1 MSPRLRRILRWTLLT
16 FAVLVLAG
24 AIVGGVLYARISS
37 GLPDVETLR
46 EVELQEP
53 MYVHASDGSLIA
65 VFGEMRRYP
74 VSIDE
79 VPERFKQAF
88 IAIEDS
94 SFYEHHGVDFKG
106 VARAVWLLLTTDDER
121 VPGGSTITQQVARQF
136 FLSTEYSYTRKAAEM
151 LLAFRME
158 RELSKDEIFELYL
171 NNSFFGNRAYGV
183 SAAAEFYYGKKL
195 AELELDEMAALAG
208 TPKFP
213 SSANPLSNPERSKVR
228 RDYILERM
236 ELLGFISPAERAAA
250 QATAMHASPHE
261 PPIELYAP
269 YIAEMVRQEMVERYG
284 AEALTRGYR
293 VTTTI
298 DADMQRA
305 ANTAVR
311 NGLVT
316 YDRRHGWRGAEQKF
330 ELGGDEG
337 AEEAKARLRTI
348 ATQVDMIPAIVLATQ
363 DASATVVLPS
373 GREVELGSDD
383 GWGNR
388 SPGSLL
394 ERGDM
399 VRVYRDTTDEEE
411 EAEGT
416 EEGQEASTPPRYRL
430 TQIPAAQTALVTM
443 EARTGALRALNGGF
457 SFAGSKFNRATQAK
471 RQPGSSYKPFLYAAA
486 LEKGYNPASVVVDAP
501 VVFQDRAGNVWR
513 PQNDDGK
520 FVGPMR
526 LREALVRSRNL
537 VSVRMLDTIGIDYA
551 RNYISHFGFDKD
563 SLPPNLSMSLGTASL
578 TPLSIAR
585 GYAAFANGGFRVDP
599 WLIDEVRD
607 RDGVVIFKEE
617 PVVACRECSGQAGSS
632 VARQTDNT
640 VGGFNFG
647 PSAPPEPEQDPEAAD
662 EPPSQVVTLPA
673 DAELAPRAIDP
684 RVAWQMHSILKDVVK
699 RGTGRAALAL
709 EREDVGGKTGST
721 NEHRDAWFSG
731 FGGGLVTTVWVG
743 RDDFT
748 SLGRGEYGGR
758 AALPVWIELMEAALE
773 DRPVTDDTPP
783 EGMVRVAVAANG
795 RLLPEGSGGIQ
806 EWVKVEDLERMQG
819 WSDWGPDESLP
830 TEEVFDIF

>member
-24 AIVGGVLYARISS
+24 AVVAGVLYARISS

-46 EVELQEP
+46 DVELQEP

-74 VSIDE
+74 VGIDE

-183 SAAAEFYYGKKL
+183 AAAAEFYYGKKL
-195 AELELDEMAALAG
+195 DELDLDEMAALAG

-213 SSANPLSNPERSKVR
+213 SSANPLSNPARSKVR

-236 ELLGFISPAERAAA
+236 EMLGFISPAERATA

-261 PPIELYAP
+261 PPIQLYAP

-316 YDRRHGWRGAEQKF
+316 YDRRHGWRGAEQQF
-330 ELGGDEG
+330 ELGEDEG
-337 AEEAKARLRTI
+337 AEEASARLRGI
-348 ATQVDMIPAIVLATQ
+348 PTQVDMVPAIVLETRDGA
-363 DASATVVLPS
+363 ATVVLPS
-373 GREVELGSDD
+373 GRQVELGSED

-399 VRVYRDTTDEEE
+399 VRVYRDTDGEDE
-411 EAEGT
+411 AGEGDADAT
-416 EEGQEASTPPRYRL
+416 PRYRL

-486 LEKGYNPASVVVDAP
+486 LEKGYHPASVVMDAP
-501 VVFQDRAGNVWR
+501 VVFQDRAGNIWR

-520 FVGPMR
+520 FIGPMR

-537 VSVRMLDTIGIDYA
+537 VSVRMLDTIGVEYA
-551 RNYISHFGFDKD
+551 RNYISHFGFEKD
-563 SLPPNLSMSLGTASL
+563 SIPPNLSMSLGTASL

-585 GYAAFANGGFRVDP
+585 GYAAFANGGFRVEP

-617 PVVACRECSGQAGSS
+617 PVVACRECSGQAGSP
-632 VARQTDNT
+632 VAAQPDNT

-647 PSAPPEPEQDPEAAD
+647 PTTPPPAPEAAD
-662 EPPSQVVTLPA
+662 ADAEAPRQVQTLPA
-673 DAELAPRAIDP
+673 GAELAPRAIDP
-684 RVAWQMHSILKDVVK
+684 RVAWQIHSILKDVVK
-699 RGTGRAALAL
+699 RGTGRQALSL

-773 DRPVTDDTPP
+773 DRPLTDDTPP
-783 EGMVRVAVAANG
+783 EGMVRVSVAANG
-795 RLLPEGSGGIQ
+795 SLLPEGSGGIQ

-819 WSDWGPDESLP
+819 WSDWGPDESVP

>member
-1 MSPRLRRILRWTLLT
+1 MRSMSPRLRRILRWTLLT
-16 FAVLVLAG
+16 FAVLAVAG
-24 AIVGGVLYARISS
+24 AVVAGVLYARISS

-74 VSIDE
+74 VGIDE

-183 SAAAEFYYGKKL
+183 AAAAEFYYGKKL
-195 AELELDEMAALAG
+195 DELDLDEMAALAG

-213 SSANPLSNPERSKVR
+213 SSANPLSNPARSKVR

-236 ELLGFISPAERAAA
+236 EMLGFISPAERATA

-261 PPIELYAP
+261 PPIQLYAP

-316 YDRRHGWRGAEQKF
+316 YDRRHGWRGAEQQF
-330 ELGGDEG
+330 ELGEDEG
-337 AEEAKARLRTI
+337 AEEASARLRGI
-348 ATQVDMIPAIVLATQ
+348 PTQVDMVPAIVLETRDGA
-363 DASATVVLPS
+363 ATVVLPS
-373 GREVELGSDD
+373 GREVDLGSED

-399 VRVYRDTTDEEE
+399 VRVYRDTEEE
-411 EAEGT
+411 GEAGEG
-416 EEGQEASTPPRYRL
+416 EADATPRYRL

-486 LEKGYNPASVVVDAP
+486 LEKGYHPASVVMDAP
-501 VVFQDRAGNVWR
+501 VVFQDRAGNIWR

-520 FVGPMR
+520 FIGPMR

-537 VSVRMLDTIGIDYA
+537 VSVRMLDTIGVEYA
-551 RNYISHFGFDKD
+551 RNYISHFGFEKD
-563 SLPPNLSMSLGTASL
+563 SIPPNLSMSLGTASL

-585 GYAAFANGGFRVDP
+585 GYAAFANGGFRVEP

-617 PVVACRECSGQAGSS
+617 PVVACRECSGQAGSP
-632 VARQTDNT
+632 VAAQPDNT

-647 PSAPPEPEQDPEAAD
+647 PTTPPPAPEAAD
-662 EPPSQVVTLPA
+662 ADADAEAPRQVQTLPA

-684 RVAWQMHSILKDVVK
+684 RVAWQIHSILKDVVK
-699 RGTGRAALAL
+699 RGTGRQALSL

-773 DRPVTDDTPP
+773 GRPLTDDTPP
-783 EGMVRVAVAANG
+783 DGMVRVSVAANG
-795 RLLPEGSGGIQ
+795 SLLPEGSGGIQ

-819 WSDWGPDESLP
+819 WSDWGPDESVP

>member
-24 AIVGGVLYARISS
+24 AVVAGVLYARISS

-74 VSIDE
+74 VGIDE

-183 SAAAEFYYGKKL
+183 AAAAEFYYGKKL
-195 AELELDEMAALAG
+195 GELDLDEMAALAG

-213 SSANPLSNPERSKVR
+213 SSANPLSNPARSKVR

-261 PPIELYAP
+261 PPIQLYAP

-305 ANTAVR
+305 ANAAVR

-316 YDRRHGWRGAEQKF
+316 YDRRHGWRGAEQQF
-330 ELGGDEG
+330 ELGEDEG
-337 AEEAKARLRTI
+337 AEEASARLRGI
-348 ATQVDMIPAIVLATQ
+348 PTQVDMIPAIVLGTRDGA
-363 DASATVVLPS
+363 ATVVLPS
-373 GREVELGSDD
+373 GREVELGSGD

-388 SPGSLL
+388 SPASLL

-399 VRVYRDTTDEEE
+399 VRVFRDT
-411 EAEGT
+411 A
-416 EEGQEASTPPRYRL
+416 EEGGGDEDADATANERYRL

-486 LEKGYNPASVVVDAP
+486 LEKGYHPASVVMDAP
-501 VVFQDRAGNVWR
+501 VVFQDRAGNIWR

-520 FVGPMR
+520 FIGPMR

-537 VSVRMLDTIGIDYA
+537 VSVRMLETIGVEYA
-551 RNYISHFGFDKD
+551 RNYISHFGFEKD

-578 TPLSIAR
+578 TPLSVAR

-617 PVVACRECSGQAGSS
+617 PVVACRECSGQAGSV
-632 VARQTDNT
+632 VAAQPDNT

-647 PSAPPEPEQDPEAAD
+647 PTTPPAPAAEKED
-662 EPPSQVVTLPA
+662 ADAGADRRVQTLPA

-684 RVAWQMHSILKDVVK
+684 RVAWQIHSILKDVVK
-699 RGTGRAALAL
+699 RGTGRQALAL

-773 DRPVTDDTPP
+773 DRPLTDDTPP
-783 EGMVRVAVAANG
+783 EGMVRVSVAANG
-795 RLLPEGSGGIQ
+795 SLLPEGSGGIQ

-819 WSDWGPDESLP
+819 WSDWGPDESVP

>member
-24 AIVGGVLYARISS
+24 AVVAGVLYARISS

-46 EVELQEP
+46 DVELQEP

-74 VSIDE
+74 VGIDE

-183 SAAAEFYYGKKL
+183 AAAAEFYYGKKL
-195 AELELDEMAALAG
+195 DELDLDEMAALAG

-213 SSANPLSNPERSKVR
+213 SSANPLSNPARSKVR

-236 ELLGFISPAERAAA
+236 EMLGFISPAERATA

-261 PPIELYAP
+261 PPIQLYAP

-316 YDRRHGWRGAEQKF
+316 YDRRHGWRGAEQQF
-330 ELGGDEG
+330 ELGEDEG
-337 AEEAKARLRTI
+337 AEEASARLRGI
-348 ATQVDMIPAIVLATQ
+348 PTQVDMVPAIVLETRDGA
-363 DASATVVLPS
+363 ATVVLPS
-373 GREVELGSDD
+373 GRQVELGSED

-399 VRVYRDTTDEEE
+399 VRVYRDTDGEDEAGEG
-411 EAEGT
+411 EADAT
-416 EEGQEASTPPRYRL
+416 PRYRL

-486 LEKGYNPASVVVDAP
+486 LEKGYHPASVVMDAP
-501 VVFQDRAGNVWR
+501 VVFQDRAGNIWR

-520 FVGPMR
+520 FIGPMR

-537 VSVRMLDTIGIDYA
+537 VSVRMLDTIGVEYA
-551 RNYISHFGFDKD
+551 RNYISHFGFEKD
-563 SLPPNLSMSLGTASL
+563 SIPPNLSMSLGTASL

-585 GYAAFANGGFRVDP
+585 GYAAFANGGFRVEP

-617 PVVACRECSGQAGSS
+617 PVVACRECSGQAGSP
-632 VARQTDNT
+632 VAAQPDNT

-647 PSAPPEPEQDPEAAD
+647 PTTPPPAPEAAD
-662 EPPSQVVTLPA
+662 ADAEAPRQVQTLPA
-673 DAELAPRAIDP
+673 GAELAPRAIDP
-684 RVAWQMHSILKDVVK
+684 RVAWQIHSILKDVVK
-699 RGTGRAALAL
+699 RGTGRQALSL

-773 DRPVTDDTPP
+773 GRPLTDDTPP
-783 EGMVRVAVAANG
+783 EGMVRVSVAANG
-795 RLLPEGSGGIQ
+795 SLLPEGSGGIQ

-819 WSDWGPDESLP
+819 WSDWGPDESVP

>member
-16 FAVLVLAG
+16 FAVLAVAG
-24 AIVGGVLYARISS
+24 AVVAGVLYARISS

-74 VSIDE
+74 VGIDE

-183 SAAAEFYYGKKL
+183 AAAAEFYYGKKL
-195 AELELDEMAALAG
+195 DELDLDEMAALAG

-213 SSANPLSNPERSKVR
+213 SSANPISNPERSKVR

-250 QATAMHASPHE
+250 QAAPMHASPHE
-261 PPIELYAP
+261 PPIQLYAP

-316 YDRRHGWRGAEQKF
+316 YDRRHGWRGAEQQF
-330 ELGGDEG
+330 ELGEDEG
-337 AEEAKARLRTI
+337 AEEASARLRGI
-348 ATQVDMIPAIVLATQ
+348 PTQVDMVPAIVLETRDGA
-363 DASATVVLPS
+363 ATVVLPS
-373 GREVELGSDD
+373 GREVELGSED

-399 VRVYRDTTDEEE
+399 VRVYRDTDGEDE
-411 EAEGT
+411 AGEGDADAT
-416 EEGQEASTPPRYRL
+416 PRYRL

-486 LEKGYNPASVVVDAP
+486 LEKGYHPASVVMDAP
-501 VVFQDRAGNVWR
+501 VVFQDRAGNIWR

-520 FVGPMR
+520 FIGPMR

-537 VSVRMLDTIGIDYA
+537 VSVRMLDTIGVEYA
-551 RNYISHFGFDKD
+551 RNYISHFGFEKD
-563 SLPPNLSMSLGTASL
+563 SIPPNLSMSLGTASL

-585 GYAAFANGGFRVDP
+585 GYAAFANGGFRVEP

-617 PVVACRECSGQAGSS
+617 PVVACRECSGQAGSP
-632 VARQTDNT
+632 VAAQPDNT

-647 PSAPPEPEQDPEAAD
+647 PTTPPPAPEAAD
-662 EPPSQVVTLPA
+662 PDAEAPRQVQTLPA

-684 RVAWQMHSILKDVVK
+684 RVAWQIHSILKDVVK
-699 RGTGRAALAL
+699 RGTGRQALAL

-758 AALPVWIELMEAALE
+758 AALPVWIELMEAAL
-773 DRPVTDDTPP
+773 DGRPLTDDTPP
-783 EGMVRVAVAANG
+783 EGMVRVSVAANG
-795 RLLPEGSGGIQ
+795 SLLPEGSGGIQ

-819 WSDWGPDESLP
+819 WSDWGPDESVP

>member
-24 AIVGGVLYARISS
+24 AVVAGVLYARISS

-46 EVELQEP
+46 DVELQEP

-74 VSIDE
+74 VGIDE

-183 SAAAEFYYGKKL
+183 AAAAEFYYGKKL
-195 AELELDEMAALAG
+195 DELDLDEMAALAG

-213 SSANPLSNPERSKVR
+213 SSANPLSNPARSKVR

-236 ELLGFISPAERAAA
+236 EMLGFISPAERATA

-261 PPIELYAP
+261 PPIQLYAP

-316 YDRRHGWRGAEQKF
+316 YDRRHGWRGAEQQF
-330 ELGGDEG
+330 ELGEDEG
-337 AEEAKARLRTI
+337 AEEASARLRGI
-348 ATQVDMIPAIVLATQ
+348 PTQVDMVPAIVLETRDGA
-363 DASATVVLPS
+363 ATVVLPS
-373 GREVELGSDD
+373 GRQVELGSED

-399 VRVYRDTTDEEE
+399 VRVYRDTDGEDEAGEG
-411 EAEGT
+411 EADAT
-416 EEGQEASTPPRYRL
+416 PRYRL

-486 LEKGYNPASVVVDAP
+486 LEKGYHPASVVMDAP
-501 VVFQDRAGNVWR
+501 VVFQDRAGNIWR

-520 FVGPMR
+520 FIGPMR

-537 VSVRMLDTIGIDYA
+537 VSVRMLDTIGVEYA
-551 RNYISHFGFDKD
+551 RNYISHFGFEKD
-563 SLPPNLSMSLGTASL
+563 SIPPNLSMSLGTASL

-585 GYAAFANGGFRVDP
+585 GYAAFANGGFRVEP

-617 PVVACRECSGQAGSS
+617 PVVACRECSGQAGSP
-632 VARQTDNT
+632 VAAQPDNT

-647 PSAPPEPEQDPEAAD
+647 PTTPPPAPEAAD
-662 EPPSQVVTLPA
+662 ADAEAPRQVQTLPA
-673 DAELAPRAIDP
+673 GAELAPRAIDP
-684 RVAWQMHSILKDVVK
+684 RVAWQIHSILKDVVK
-699 RGTGRAALAL
+699 RGTGRQALSL

-773 DRPVTDDTPP
+773 GRPLTDDTPP
-783 EGMVRVAVAANG
+783 DGMVRVSVAANG
-795 RLLPEGSGGIQ
+795 SLLPEGSGGIQ

-819 WSDWGPDESLP
+819 WSDWGPDESVP

>member
-1 MSPRLRRILRWTLLT
+1 MRSMSPRLRRILRWTLLT

-24 AIVGGVLYARISS
+24 AVVAGVLYARISS

-46 EVELQEP
+46 DVELQEP

-65 VFGEMRRYP
+65 VFGEMRRHP
-74 VSIDE
+74 VGIDE

-183 SAAAEFYYGKKL
+183 AAAAEFYYGKKL
-195 AELELDEMAALAG
+195 DELDLDEMAALAG

-213 SSANPLSNPERSKVR
+213 SSANPLSNPARSKVR

-236 ELLGFISPAERAAA
+236 EMLGFISPAERATA

-261 PPIELYAP
+261 PPIQLYAP

-316 YDRRHGWRGAEQKF
+316 YDRRHGWRGAEQQF
-330 ELGGDEG
+330 ELGEDEG
-337 AEEAKARLRTI
+337 AEEASARLRGI
-348 ATQVDMIPAIVLATQ
+348 PTQVDMVPAIVLETRDGA
-363 DASATVVLPS
+363 ATVVLPS
-373 GREVELGSDD
+373 GRQVELGSED

-399 VRVYRDTTDEEE
+399 VRVYRDTDGEDEAGEG
-411 EAEGT
+411 EADAT
-416 EEGQEASTPPRYRL
+416 PRYRL

-486 LEKGYNPASVVVDAP
+486 LEKGYHPASVVMDAP
-501 VVFQDRAGNVWR
+501 VVFQDRAGNIWR

-520 FVGPMR
+520 FIGPMR

-537 VSVRMLDTIGIDYA
+537 VSVRMLDTIGVEYA
-551 RNYISHFGFDKD
+551 RNYISHFGFEKD
-563 SLPPNLSMSLGTASL
+563 SIPPNLSMSLGTASL

-585 GYAAFANGGFRVDP
+585 GYAAFANGGFRVEP

-617 PVVACRECSGQAGSS
+617 PVVACRECSGQAGSP
-632 VARQTDNT
+632 VAAQPDNT

-647 PSAPPEPEQDPEAAD
+647 PTTPPPAPEAAD
-662 EPPSQVVTLPA
+662 ADAEAPRQVQTLPA
-673 DAELAPRAIDP
+673 GAELAPRAIDP
-684 RVAWQMHSILKDVVK
+684 RVAWQIHSILKDVVK
-699 RGTGRAALAL
+699 RGTGRQALSL

-773 DRPVTDDTPP
+773 GRPLTDDTPP
-783 EGMVRVAVAANG
+783 EGMVRVSVAANG
-795 RLLPEGSGGIQ
+795 SLLPEGSGGIQ

-819 WSDWGPDESLP
+819 WSDWGPDESVP

>member
-16 FAVLVLAG
+16 FAVLAVAG
-24 AIVGGVLYARISS
+24 AVVAGVLYARISS

-74 VSIDE
+74 VGIDE

-183 SAAAEFYYGKKL
+183 AAAAEFYYGKKL
-195 AELELDEMAALAG
+195 DELDLDEMAALAG

-213 SSANPLSNPERSKVR
+213 SSANPLSNPARSKVR

-261 PPIELYAP
+261 PPIQLYAP
-269 YIAEMVRQEMVERYG
+269 YVAEMVRQEMVERYG

-316 YDRRHGWRGAEQKF
+316 YDRRHGWRGAEQQF
-330 ELGGDEG
+330 ELGEDEG
-337 AEEAKARLRTI
+337 AEEASARLRGI
-348 ATQVDMIPAIVLATQ
+348 PTQVDMVPAIVLEAR
-363 DASATVVLPS
+363 DGAATVVLPS

-399 VRVYRDTTDEEE
+399 VRVYRDTAGEDE
-411 EAEGT
+411 AGEGDADAT
-416 EEGQEASTPPRYRL
+416 PRYRL

-486 LEKGYNPASVVVDAP
+486 LEKGYHPASVVMDAP

-520 FVGPMR
+520 FIGPMR

-537 VSVRMLDTIGIDYA
+537 VSVRMLDTIGVEYA
-551 RNYISHFGFDKD
+551 RNYISHFGFEKD

-585 GYAAFANGGFRVDP
+585 GYAAFANGGFRVEP

-617 PVVACRECSGQAGSS
+617 PVVACRECSGQAGST
-632 VARQTDNT
+632 VAAQPDNT

-647 PSAPPEPEQDPEAAD
+647 PTTPPPPAPEEEEAEA
-662 EPPSQVVTLPA
+662 PRQVQTLPA

-684 RVAWQMHSILKDVVK
+684 RVAWQIHSILKDVVK
-699 RGTGRAALAL
+699 RGTGRQALAL

-758 AALPVWIELMEAALE
+758 AALPVWIELMETALE
-773 DRPVTDDTPP
+773 GRPLTDDTPP
-783 EGMVRVAVAANG
+783 EGMVRVSVAANG
-795 RLLPEGSGGIQ
+795 SLLPEGSGGIQ

-819 WSDWGPDESLP
+819 WSDWGPDESVP

>member
-16 FAVLVLAG
+16 FAVLAVAG
-24 AIVGGVLYARISS
+24 AVVAGVLYARISS

-46 EVELQEP
+46 DVELQEP

-88 IAIEDS
+88 IAIEDA

-106 VARAVWLLLTTDDER
+106 VARAVWLILTTDDER

-171 NNSFFGNRAYGV
+171 NNSFFGNRAYGIA
-183 SAAAEFYYGKKL
+183 AAAEFYYGKTL
-195 AELELDEMAALAG
+195 EELDLDEMAALAG

-236 ELLGFISPAERAAA
+236 ALLGFISAAERDAA

-261 PPIELYAP
+261 PPIQLYAP
-269 YIAEMVRQEMVERYG
+269 YVAEMVRLDMVERYG

-305 ANTAVR
+305 ANQAVR
-311 NGLVT
+311 DGLVT
-316 YDRRHGWRGAEQKF
+316 YDRRHGWHGVEQQF
-330 ELGGDEG
+330 ELGEDEG
-337 AEEAKARLRTI
+337 AEEARARLRGI
-348 ATQVDMIPAIVLATQ
+348 PTQVDMVPAIVLSTT
-363 DASATVVLPS
+363 SATASVVLPS
-373 GREVELGSDD
+373 GREVELGRKD

-388 SPGSLL
+388 SPGALL
-394 ERGDM
+394 SRGDL
-399 VRVYRDTTDEEE
+399 VRVYRDD
-411 EAEGT
+411 AEGAG
-416 EEGQEASTPPRYRL
+416 EGEGNGDGDDAAAPRYRL
-430 TQIPAAQTALVTM
+430 TQIPRAQTALVSM

-486 LEKGYNPASVVVDAP
+486 LEKGFNPASVVVDAP

-520 FVGPMR
+520 FIGPMR

-551 RNYISHFGFDKD
+551 RNYISHFGFDHD

-578 TPLSIAR
+578 TPLSVAR
-585 GYAAFANGGFRVDP
+585 GYAAFANGGFRVQP
-599 WLIDEVRD
+599 WLVAQVRD
-607 RDGVVIFKEE
+607 RDGVVIFEEE
-617 PVVACRECSGQAGSS
+617 PQVACRECSGQAGTP
-632 VARQTDNT
+632 VARQADNT

-647 PSAPPEPEQDPEAAD
+647 PSTPPPAPEAGEAD
-662 EPPSQVVTLPA
+662 EAPARQVQTLPA

-684 RVAWQMHSILKDVVK
+684 RVAWQIHSILKDVVK
-699 RGTGRAALAL
+699 RGTGRAALVL

-748 SLGRGEYGGR
+748 PLGRGEYGGR
-758 AALPVWIELMEAALE
+758 AALPVWIDFMRVALD
-773 DRPVTDDTPP
+773 DRPLTDDTPP
-783 EGMVRVAVAANG
+783 EGMVRVSVAANG
-795 RLLPEGSGGIQ
+795 SLVPEGSGGIQ
-806 EWVKVEDLERMQG
+806 EWVKTEDLERMQS
-819 WSDWGPDESLP
+819 WSDWGPDESAA

>member
-24 AIVGGVLYARISS
+24 AVVAGVLYARISS

-46 EVELQEP
+46 DVELQEP

-74 VSIDE
+74 VGIDE

-183 SAAAEFYYGKKL
+183 AAAAEFYYGKKL
-195 AELELDEMAALAG
+195 DELDLDEMAALAG

-213 SSANPLSNPERSKVR
+213 SSANPLSNPARSKVR

-236 ELLGFISPAERAAA
+236 EMLGFISPAERATA

-261 PPIELYAP
+261 PPIQLYAP

-316 YDRRHGWRGAEQKF
+316 YDRRHGWRGAEQQF
-330 ELGGDEG
+330 ELGEDEG
-337 AEEAKARLRTI
+337 AEEASARLRGI
-348 ATQVDMIPAIVLATQ
+348 PTQVDMVPAIVLETRDGA
-363 DASATVVLPS
+363 ATVVLPS
-373 GREVELGSDD
+373 GRQVELGSED

-399 VRVYRDTTDEEE
+399 VRVYRDTDGEDEAGEG
-411 EAEGT
+411 EADAT
-416 EEGQEASTPPRYRL
+416 PRYRL

-486 LEKGYNPASVVVDAP
+486 LEKGYHPASVVMDAP
-501 VVFQDRAGNVWR
+501 VVFQDRAGNIWR

-520 FVGPMR
+520 FIGPMR

-537 VSVRMLDTIGIDYA
+537 VSVRMLDTIGVEYA
-551 RNYISHFGFDKD
+551 RNYISHFGFEKD

-585 GYAAFANGGFRVDP
+585 GYAAFANGGFRVEP

-617 PVVACRECSGQAGSS
+617 PVVACRECSGQAGSP
-632 VARQTDNT
+632 VAAQPDNT

-647 PSAPPEPEQDPEAAD
+647 PTTPPPAPQAAD
-662 EPPSQVVTLPA
+662 ADAEAPRQVQTLPA
-673 DAELAPRAIDP
+673 GAELAPRAIDP
-684 RVAWQMHSILKDVVK
+684 RVAWQIHSILKDVVK
-699 RGTGRAALAL
+699 RGTGRQALSL

-773 DRPVTDDTPP
+773 DRPLTDDTPP
-783 EGMVRVAVAANG
+783 EGMVRVSVAANG
-795 RLLPEGSGGIQ
+795 SLLPEGSGGIQ

-819 WSDWGPDESLP
+819 WSDWGPDESVP

>member
-16 FAVLVLAG
+16 FAVLAVAG
-24 AIVGGVLYARISS
+24 AVVAGVLYARISS

-74 VSIDE
+74 VGIDE

-183 SAAAEFYYGKKL
+183 AAAAEFYYGKKL
-195 AELELDEMAALAG
+195 DELDLDEMAALAG

-213 SSANPLSNPERSKVR
+213 SSANPLSNPARSKVR

-236 ELLGFISPAERAAA
+236 EMLGFISPAERATA

-261 PPIELYAP
+261 PPIQLYAP

-316 YDRRHGWRGAEQKF
+316 YDRRHGWRGAEQQF
-330 ELGGDEG
+330 ELGEDEG
-337 AEEAKARLRTI
+337 AEEASARLRGI
-348 ATQVDMIPAIVLATQ
+348 PTQVDMVPAIVLETRDGA
-363 DASATVVLPS
+363 ATVVLPS
-373 GREVELGSDD
+373 GREVDLGSED

-399 VRVYRDTTDEEE
+399 VRVYRDTEEE
-411 EAEGT
+411 GEAGEG
-416 EEGQEASTPPRYRL
+416 EADATPRYRL

-486 LEKGYNPASVVVDAP
+486 LEKGYHPASVVMDAP
-501 VVFQDRAGNVWR
+501 VVFQDRAGNIWR

-520 FVGPMR
+520 FIGPMR

-537 VSVRMLDTIGIDYA
+537 VSVRMLDTIGVEYA
-551 RNYISHFGFDKD
+551 RNYISHFGFEKD
-563 SLPPNLSMSLGTASL
+563 SIPPNLSMSLGTASL

-585 GYAAFANGGFRVDP
+585 GYAAFANGGFRVEP

-617 PVVACRECSGQAGSS
+617 PVVACRECSGQAGSP
-632 VARQTDNT
+632 VAAQPDNT

-647 PSAPPEPEQDPEAAD
+647 PTTPPPAPEAAD
-662 EPPSQVVTLPA
+662 ADADAEAPRQVQTLPA

-684 RVAWQMHSILKDVVK
+684 RVAWQIHSILKDVVK
-699 RGTGRAALAL
+699 RGTGRQALSL

-773 DRPVTDDTPP
+773 GRPLTDDTPP
-783 EGMVRVAVAANG
+783 DGMVRVSVAANG
-795 RLLPEGSGGIQ
+795 SLLPEGSGGIQ

-819 WSDWGPDESLP
+819 WSDWGPDESVP

>member
-16 FAVLVLAG
+16 FAVLAVAG
-24 AIVGGVLYARISS
+24 AVVAGVLYARISS

-74 VSIDE
+74 VGIDE

-183 SAAAEFYYGKKL
+183 AAAAEFYYGKKL
-195 AELELDEMAALAG
+195 DELDLDEMAALAG

-213 SSANPLSNPERSKVR
+213 SSANPISNPERSKVR

-250 QATAMHASPHE
+250 QATPMHASPHE
-261 PPIELYAP
+261 PPIQLYAP

-316 YDRRHGWRGAEQKF
+316 YDRRHGWRGAEQQF
-330 ELGGDEG
+330 ELGEDEG
-337 AEEAKARLRTI
+337 AEEASARLRGI
-348 ATQVDMIPAIVLATQ
+348 PTQVDMVPAIVLETRDGA
-363 DASATVVLPS
+363 ATVVLPS
-373 GREVELGSDD
+373 GREVELGSED

-399 VRVYRDTTDEEE
+399 VRVYRDTAGEDEAGEG
-411 EAEGT
+411 EADAT
-416 EEGQEASTPPRYRL
+416 PRYRL
-430 TQIPAAQTALVTM
+430 TQIPAAQTALVTI

-486 LEKGYNPASVVVDAP
+486 LEKGYHPASVVMDAP
-501 VVFQDRAGNVWR
+501 VVFQDRAGNIWR

-520 FVGPMR
+520 FIGPMR

-537 VSVRMLDTIGIDYA
+537 VSVRMLDTIGVEYA
-551 RNYISHFGFDKD
+551 RNYISHFGFEKD
-563 SLPPNLSMSLGTASL
+563 SIPPNLSMSLGTASL

-585 GYAAFANGGFRVDP
+585 GYAAFANGGFRVEP

-617 PVVACRECSGQAGSS
+617 PVVACRECSGQAGSP
-632 VARQTDNT
+632 VAAQPDNT

-647 PSAPPEPEQDPEAAD
+647 PTTPPPAPEAPDAD
-662 EPPSQVVTLPA
+662 AEAPRQVQTLPA

-684 RVAWQMHSILKDVVK
+684 RVAWQIHSILKDVVK
-699 RGTGRAALAL
+699 RGTGRQALAL

-773 DRPVTDDTPP
+773 GRPLTDDTPP
-783 EGMVRVAVAANG
+783 EGMVRVSVAANG
-795 RLLPEGSGGIQ
+795 SLLPEGSGGIQ

-819 WSDWGPDESLP
+819 WSDWGPDESVP

>member
-1 MSPRLRRILRWTLLT
+1 MRLTGPATVGRRCPSLLYTARPPTACRMRSMSPRLRRILRWTLLT

-24 AIVGGVLYARISS
+24 AVVAGVLYARISS

-46 EVELQEP
+46 DVELQEP

-65 VFGEMRRYP
+65 VFGEMRRHP
-74 VSIDE
+74 VGIDE

-136 FLSTEYSYTRKAAEM
+136 FLSIEYSYTRKAAEM

-158 RELSKDEIFELYL
+158 RELNKDEIFELYL

-183 SAAAEFYYGKKL
+183 AAAAEFYYGKKL
-195 AELELDEMAALAG
+195 DELDLDEMAALAG

-213 SSANPLSNPERSKVR
+213 SSANPLSNPARSKVR

-236 ELLGFISPAERAAA
+236 EMLGFISPAERATA

-261 PPIELYAP
+261 PPIQLYAP

-316 YDRRHGWRGAEQKF
+316 YDRRHGWRGAEQQF
-330 ELGGDEG
+330 ELGEDEG
-337 AEEAKARLRTI
+337 AEEASARLRGI
-348 ATQVDMIPAIVLATQ
+348 PTQVDMVPAIVLETRDGA
-363 DASATVVLPS
+363 ATVVLPS
-373 GREVELGSDD
+373 GRQVELGSED

-388 SPGSLL
+388 SPGPLL

-399 VRVYRDTTDEEE
+399 VRVYRDTDGEDE
-411 EAEGT
+411 AGEGDADAT
-416 EEGQEASTPPRYRL
+416 PRYRL

-486 LEKGYNPASVVVDAP
+486 LEKGYHPASVVMDAP
-501 VVFQDRAGNVWR
+501 VVFQDRAGNIWR
-513 PQNDDGK
+513 PQNDD
-520 FVGPMR
+520 
-526 LREALVRSRNL
+526 A
-537 VSVRMLDTIGIDYA
+537 
-551 RNYISHFGFDKD
+551 
-563 SLPPNLSMSLGTASL
+563 
-578 TPLSIAR
+578 
-585 GYAAFANGGFRVDP
+585 
-599 WLIDEVRD
+599 
-607 RDGVVIFKEE
+607 
-617 PVVACRECSGQAGSS
+617 
-632 VARQTDNT
+632 
-640 VGGFNFG
+640 
-647 PSAPPEPEQDPEAAD
+647 
-662 EPPSQVVTLPA
+662 
-673 DAELAPRAIDP
+673 
-684 RVAWQMHSILKDVVK
+684 
-699 RGTGRAALAL
+699 
-709 EREDVGGKTGST
+709 
-721 NEHRDAWFSG
+721 
-731 FGGGLVTTVWVG
+731 
-743 RDDFT
+743 
-748 SLGRGEYGGR
+748 
-758 AALPVWIELMEAALE
+758 
-773 DRPVTDDTPP
+773 
-783 EGMVRVAVAANG
+783 
-795 RLLPEGSGGIQ
+795 
-806 EWVKVEDLERMQG
+806 
-819 WSDWGPDESLP
+819 
-830 TEEVFDIF
+830 